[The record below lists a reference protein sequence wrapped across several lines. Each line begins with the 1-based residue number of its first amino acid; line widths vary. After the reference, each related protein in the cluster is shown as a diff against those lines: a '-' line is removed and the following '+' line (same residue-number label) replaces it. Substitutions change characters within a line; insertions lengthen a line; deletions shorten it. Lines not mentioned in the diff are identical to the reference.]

1 MLRYWPRQFGFAWSV
16 WALDKKRFGILAAA
30 SLIQNA
36 NLKGF
41 FTGKIYQGPIK
52 NVCVPGLNCYS
63 CPGAVG
69 SCPIGSLQGFLS
81 GLKFRFPYYVVGLLL
96 FFGAVLGR
104 AVCGLLCP
112 FGFLQELLNLIPGIP
127 KKNRFKADKPLRYLK
142 YIVLVLLVIV
152 LPMCFVLTPFFCKY
166 LCPSGTV
173 AGILLALR
181 DKMVRAQLGGIFLWK
196 ASVLVLIV
204 GACLV
209 IWRPFCKYLCP
220 LGAIYSL
227 FNKFALYRTDLDESK
242 CVHCG
247 KCAQVCRMCVDPS
260 RSPNSPECIRC
271 GDCVKACPAGALKT
285 GFKRKQ

>member
-1 MLRYWPRQFGFAWSV
+1 M
-16 WALDKKRFGILAAA
+16 DKKRFGILAAA

-112 FGFLQELLNLIPGIP
+112 FGFLQELLYLIPGIP

-271 GDCVKACPAGALKT
+271 GDCVKACPVGALKT
-285 GFKRKQ
+285 GFKHKQ

>member
-1 MLRYWPRQFGFAWSV
+1 M
-16 WALDKKRFGILAAA
+16 DKKRFGILTAA
-30 SLIQNA
+30 SLLQNA

-96 FFGAVLGR
+96 FFGALLGR
-104 AVCGLLCP
+104 AVCGFLCP
-112 FGFLQELLNLIPGIP
+112 FGLFQELLNRIPGIP
-127 KKNRFKADKPLRYLK
+127 KKNHFKWDRPLRYLK
-142 YIVLVLLVIV
+142 YAILVLLVIV

-166 LCPSGTV
+166 LCPSGTL

-181 DKMVRAQLGGIFLWK
+181 DGMVRAPLGGIFLWK
-196 ASVLVLIV
+196 AFRLVGNV
-204 GACLV
+204 GVCLV

-220 LGAIYSL
+220 LGAIYGL
-227 FNKFALYRTDLDESK
+227 FNKFALCRMDLDEEK
-242 CVHCG
+242 CIRCG
-247 KCAQVCRMCVDPS
+247 KCARECRMCVEPS
-260 RSPNSPECIRC
+260 KTPNSPECIRC
-271 GDCVKACPAGALKT
+271 GDCVKACPTKALKL
-285 GFKRKQ
+285 GFKHPKAAKAQGKQHKTS